1 MDDFRQASYINLV
14 PIVSCQLSSS
24 HDLLKL
30 NARSRGGPCFFPAS
44 LAVPAVQQ
52 KVKLEQ
58 SVTQTNQRDG
68 PMIITESEPQPDE
81 NESVPETSE
90 SDP

>member
-1 MDDFRQASYINLV
+1 MPDPVADH
-14 PIVSCQLSSS
+14 VS
-24 HDLLKL
+24 
-30 NARSRGGPCFFPAS
+30 FPHPWP
-44 LAVPAVQQ
+44 VPAVQQ

-81 NESVPETSE
+81 NELVPETSE